1 MGHNSIVHWAVKSK
15 NVLDILIKREVITLN
30 PVIKSRG
37 VVLLSYL
44 TNPFRFHIS
53 QSFLYSHTNQWECV
67 QIAQAWMDKG
77 YSVDVIDW
85 NNDHFIPKKDYSV
98 FIDIHSNME
107 RLAPLMNE
115 NCLKILHITGAHWLF
130 QNTAEYSRLLSL
142 QKRKKISLIPRRTV
156 QPSKGIEC
164 ADCAT
169 VLGNA
174 FTQGTFE
181 YSGKPMYPIHI
192 STNIQFPFL
201 ENKDFDKVRNN
212 YLWFGGG
219 GLVHKG
225 LDLVLET
232 FAKLP
237 EYQLTVCGSINEP
250 DFEKAY
256 FNELYKTP
264 NIKTIG
270 WRDVHSSEFL
280 EVIKNNIALIYPSC
294 SEGGGGSVITC
305 LHAGLIP
312 IISYE
317 SSVDISDFGIVLRDS
332 TIEEIKTAIKKTS
345 SLSDLD
351 LKKNSKKSWDFARKY
366 HTQELFKKEYN
377 NFVEIM
383 SSYNEV
389 KDENPL

>member
-1 MGHNSIVHWAVKSK
+1 MKKMISDSINKLAGRSRTAMDTIFKKEIVSLTPK
-15 NVLDILIKREVITLN
+15 IE
-30 PVIKSRG
+30 SRG
-37 VVLLSYL
+37 NVLLSYL
-44 TNPFRFHIS
+44 TKPFVFALNKS
-53 QSFLYSHTNQWECV
+53 DFSSHTNQWECV
-67 QIAQAWMDKG
+67 QIAQSWMDKG
-77 YSVDVIDW
+77 YSIDVIDW
-85 NNDHFIPKKDYSV
+85 NNDHFIPKKNYSV

-107 RLAPLMNE
+107 RLAPLMKE

-142 QKRKKISLIPRRTV
+142 QKRKNISLIPRRTV
-156 QPSKGIEC
+156 EPSKGIEY

-181 YSGKPMYPIHI
+181 YAGKPIYPIHI
-192 STNIQFPFL
+192 STNIQFPFF
-201 ENKDFDKVRNN
+201 EDKNFNEIRKN

-232 FAKLP
+232 FAKMP
-237 EYQLTVCGSINEP
+237 DYHLTICGSINQEP

-256 FNELYKTP
+256 YDELYKTP

-270 WRDVHSSEFL
+270 WMNVHSPEFSE
-280 EVIKNNIALIYPSC
+280 VMKNNVALIYPSC

-317 SSVDISDFGIVLRDS
+317 SSVDISEFGILLRDS
-332 TIEEIKTAIKKTS
+332 TIEEIKTAIKKIS
-345 SLSDLD
+345 SLSDSD
-351 LKKNSKKSWDFARKY
+351 LKINSKKSWDYARKY
-366 HTQELFKKEYN
+366 HTQEQFKKEYDK
-377 NFVEIM
+377 FVEIM
-383 SSYNEV
+383 SSTMR
-389 KDENPL
+389 

>member
-1 MGHNSIVHWAVKSK
+1 MGYNSIKEWAVKSK
-15 NVLDILIKREVITLN
+15 TVFDTLITKEVITLT
-30 PVIKSRG
+30 PKKKSRG

-44 TNPFRFHIS
+44 TNPFRFHVS
-53 QSFLYSHTNQWECV
+53 QSYLYSHTNQWECA
-67 QIAQAWMDKG
+67 QIAQTWRDKG
-77 YSVDVIDW
+77 YSVDIIDW
-85 NNDHFIPKKDYSV
+85 NNNRFIPKKDYAV

-107 RLAPLMNE
+107 RLTPLMKE
-115 NCLKILHITGAHWLF
+115 GCLKILHITGAHWLF

-142 QKRKKISLIPRRTV
+142 QKRKNITLIPRRTV
-156 QPSKGIEC
+156 QPSRGIEY

-169 VLGNA
+169 ILGNS

-181 YSGKPMYPIHI
+181 YAKKPLYPIHL

-201 ENKDFDKVRNN
+201 DSKEFSKVRKN

-232 FAKLP
+232 FAKMP
-237 EYQLTVCGSINEP
+237 EYQLTVCGSINHEP

-256 FNELYKTP
+256 FKELYETP

-270 WRDVHSSEFL
+270 WIDVYSSQFL
-280 EVIKNNIALIYPSC
+280 EVIGNNIALIYPSC
-294 SEGGGGSVITC
+294 SEGGGGGVITC

-317 SSVDISDFGIVLRDS
+317 ASVDISGFGIVLRDS
-332 TIEEIKTAIKKTS
+332 TIEEMITAIKKIS
-345 SLSDLD
+345 SLSDTD
-351 LKKNSKKSWDFARKY
+351 LKINSKKSWDYAREN
-366 HTQELFKKEYN
+366 HTRERFTKDYE
-377 NFVEIM
+377 NFVSFMVSTMRI
-383 SSYNEV
+383 
-389 KDENPL
+389 